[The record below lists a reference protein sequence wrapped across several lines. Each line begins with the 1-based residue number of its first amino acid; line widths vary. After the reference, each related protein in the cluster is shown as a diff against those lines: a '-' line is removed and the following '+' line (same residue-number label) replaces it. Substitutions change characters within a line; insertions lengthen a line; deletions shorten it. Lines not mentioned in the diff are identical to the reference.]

1 MSDPQ
6 PPAWTPENDPN
17 RPYGAPPPPPHSA
30 PLPQYAA
37 RPPQY
42 GEPAQYNQP
51 PQYGGQPPQ
60 YGAPPP
66 HQLHPGGPQYPPPH
80 QPPARRK
87 TLWLLAGAVT
97 LVFALVA
104 GTVVVL
110 TTRGSGDAAV
120 GGPMPTATYSDR
132 VTSSET
138 PSPTAPPLYTP
149 EPAPTPTP
157 TPTPERRRTLRD
169 IDQGIQVY
177 ADVYVNPVS
186 GWRKDRRTTKY
197 SVDVASSTKHGVV
210 IVLVNPIGY
219 QAATAVRLVTRRLV
233 EADGLTAVRMNPV
246 KSLSPANSNIAGQA
260 RMDFSGRWAKNGAVI
275 SIVGRCTTMT
285 GVESIHNVTVTVC
298 VEALKADWDVVLRD
312 ANRMLASVARSI

>member
-17 RPYGAPPPPPHSA
+17 RPYGAPPPPPHTA
-30 PLPQYAA
+30 PLPQY
-37 RPPQY
+37 
-42 GEPAQYNQP
+42 GS
-51 PQYGGQPPQ
+51 QPPQ
-60 YGAPPP
+60 YGAS
-66 HQLHPGGPQYPPPH
+66 PPPH

-97 LVFALVA
+97 LVSALVA

-110 TTRGSGDAAV
+110 TARGSGDAAV
-120 GGPMPTATYSDR
+120 GGPMPTASYSDG

-138 PSPTAPPLYTP
+138 PSPTAPPSRTP

-177 ADVYVNPVS
+177 DDVYVNPAS

-197 SVDVASSTKHGVV
+197 SVDVASPTKHGVV

-219 QAATAVRLVTRRLV
+219 PAATAVRLVTRRLV

-260 RMDFSGRWAKNGAVI
+260 RMDFSGRYAVNGAVI

-298 VEALKADWDVVLRD
+298 VEAWKDAWDVVLRD
-312 ANRMLASVARSI
+312 VNRMLASVARSI